1 MPVRKVVTRSGK
13 RFRGKFPSRKLGR
26 MVQWESLLER
36 DAILVLEHRPD
47 VDWYEEQPSEEI
59 YYDAY
64 GTPWR
69 YTPDFGVRLTDGSEF
84 HIEVKP
90 SGKLVDVDLCHKLA
104 LIERRYRET
113 GRHFEIWTE
122 REIRAEPRFSTL
134 RTIHRARVRLANF
147 DAQQQLAQLGD
158 QAWVSF
164 REAALALGGKYQVHR
179 LLSQGAIQAD
189 FERALNDEAFV
200 WLKDFKGARK

>member
-36 DAILVLEHRPD
+36 DAILILEHRPD

-64 GTPWR
+64 GTAWR
-69 YTPDFGVRLTDGSEF
+69 YTPDFGVRLTNGSEF

-90 SGKLVDVDLCHKLA
+90 LGKLVDVDLCHKLA
-104 LIERRYRET
+104 LIELRYKET
-113 GRHFEIWTE
+113 GRRFEIWTE
-122 REIRAEPRFSTL
+122 REIRADPRFSTL
-134 RTIHRARVRLANF
+134 RTIHRARVRLDNF
-147 DAQQQLAQLGD
+147 DTEQQLAQLRD
-158 QAWVSF
+158 QARVSF
-164 REAALALGGKYQVHR
+164 REAALALGGKHQVHR

-189 FERALNDEAFV
+189 FECALNDEAFV